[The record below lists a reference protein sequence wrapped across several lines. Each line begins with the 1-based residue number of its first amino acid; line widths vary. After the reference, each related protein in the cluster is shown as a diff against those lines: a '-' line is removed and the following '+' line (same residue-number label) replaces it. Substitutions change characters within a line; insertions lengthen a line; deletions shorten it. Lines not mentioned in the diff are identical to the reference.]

1 MSGRLTAVRVLG
13 GVLLFALAGC
23 GTTVPQQRVGAGPLG
38 DGLGSSGSATTASG
52 PPGTAPT
59 TGVFATA
66 AGGAVNTGQGAG
78 AGPVVEGGSG
88 TIDDGGTASSNGGRK
103 LPPIEIGT
111 YYLEGGTEA
120 VAAAGATGLVI
131 PDNKPLFDAMVKYL
145 NAHGGLGGRQIKPV
159 AFKYVQGGDPQ
170 AQDAAACAA
179 FTQDHHVYL
188 VLGGI
193 NSGAGQLPACLTKH
207 GVPLIGGNFGGDARY
222 FATTH
227 RFIYE
232 PGQVNFTLGLSVLVS
247 DLKSQ
252 GFFDGADVKIGLVQ
266 YTGATYDHAID
277 DGLIPSLARIGLKL
291 TDRVKT
297 EGTDNAVI
305 ASASA
310 NAVLKFRSEG
320 VNRVVFM
327 APGGA
332 AALYFMN
339 AASSQQYKPRYGLWS
354 PDSPY
359 VVAVAAAKDQLANAV
374 GIGYQPGL
382 DVGSAQDP
390 TATTPVAKACLAFW
404 DSLGQSDSSG
414 LNNPLKRA
422 MCDGFT
428 TLRRAVAHSAD
439 TLTSTAAL
447 EAGYD
452 ALGSSYAPA
461 STFAMRFA
469 SGGHDAANGY
479 RRFLYRNDCSC
490 FVYTGV
496 TRKLR

>member
-1 MSGRLTAVRVLG
+1 MRGLRLGAVVI
-13 GVLLFALAGC
+13 VAALAGC
-23 GTTVPQQRVGAGPLG
+23 GSTVATQPTSTLGTT
-38 DGLGSSGSATTASG
+38 DGLGPGTSAVAGAPDAGPDAALGTPNVVAGGGPATAPGAVGGAPSTRALPDLGSRGSTGAATTKS
-52 PPGTAPT
+52 
-59 TGVFATA
+59 
-66 AGGAVNTGQGAG
+66 
-78 AGPVVEGGSG
+78 
-88 TIDDGGTASSNGGRK
+88 K

-131 PDNKPLFDAMVKYL
+131 PDNKPYFDAMVKYL

-159 AFKYVQGGDPQ
+159 AFKYVSGGDPE
-170 AQDAAACAA
+170 AQDAAACAT

-188 VLGGI
+188 VIGGI
-193 NSGAGQLPACLTKH
+193 SSGAGQLAPCLTKR
-207 GVPLIGGNFGGDARY
+207 GVPLIGGNLGGDARY
-222 FATTH
+222 FRDNH

-232 PGQVNFTLGLSVLVS
+232 PGQVNFTRGLSVLVD
-247 DLKSQ
+247 DLRAQ
-252 GFFDGADVKIGLVQ
+252 RFFEGGDAKVGLVQ
-266 YTGATYDHAID
+266 YTGGVYDNAVQ
-277 DGLIPSLARIGLKL
+277 DGLIPALARVGLKL
-291 TDRVKT
+291 ADRVKT

-320 VNRVVFM
+320 INRVVFM

-339 AASSQQYKPRYGLWS
+339 AASSQHYTPRYGIWS
-354 PDSPY
+354 ADSPSII
-359 VVAVAAAKDQLANAV
+359 AVAAAKDQLANAI

-390 TATTPVAKACLAFW
+390 TATTPVAKKCLAFW
-404 DSLGQSDSSG
+404 DSLGKSDSSG

-428 TLRRAVAHSAD
+428 TLLRAVGHSAD

-452 ALGSSYAPA
+452 AIGSGYQPA
-461 STFAMRFA
+461 STFLMRFGP
-469 SGGHDAANGY
+469 GGHDAANGFRRLAY
-479 RRFLYRNDCSC
+479 RSDCSC
-490 FVYTGV
+490 FVYTGT
-496 TRKLR
+496 TRRLR